1 MPKIKN
7 KLGGNWIR
15 INIDMKNK
23 LFAHQM
29 KQDYNFNSIEE
40 VYAEIFN
47 AGRIALENKHKKTK
61 VRNIVRSVVDETDSD

>member
-1 MPKIKN
+1 
-7 KLGGNWIR
+7 
-15 INIDMKNK
+15 
-23 LFAHQM
+23 M

>member
-1 MPKIKN
+1 
-7 KLGGNWIR
+7 
-15 INIDMKNK
+15 
-23 LFAHQM
+23 M
-29 KQDYNFNSIEE
+29 KQDYNFNTIEE